1 MKFSVIVPVYKV
13 EKYIRQC
20 IESVLNQTYK
30 DFELILVDDGSPDN
44 CPRICDEYALKDER
58 VVVIHK
64 ENGGL
69 VSARKVGAKTA
80 QGEYVACLDGD
91 DYFMINFLEEFSKI
105 IECFS
110 PDIIVGGYNYAYDN
124 GEVKDRL
131 MMEREGYYDKKGI
144 EENFMSYL
152 IEDIKGKY
160 FSPNIWGKVYKR
172 NIYVNSQ
179 LKVDS
184 RIKIGEDHCCTK
196 VCIFNAE
203 SVYVSNE
210 RLYYYRQNDSSM
222 TKNKS
227 VFDINAPKLIAKHF
241 EKNIDLS
248 LFDFQEQVYRRTVH
262 DLFNAAVSQ
271 FNGKDG
277 YKAAKARV
285 KTALKDE
292 YYKIAIKKCK
302 FKVFSKGWLAKQ
314 ALKHKL
320 YFLMKIYNG
329 RG

>member
-1 MKFSVIVPVYKV
+1 MKFSVIVPVYRV

-58 VVVIHK
+58 VVVVHK
-64 ENGGL
+64 VNGG
-69 VSARKVGAKTA
+69 VSSARNAGLAVSK
-80 QGEYVACLDGD
+80 GEYFLFVDGD
-91 DYFMINFLEEFSKI
+91 DLLSEDYCKKFAEVAEQ
-105 IECFS
+105 FS
-110 PDIIVGGYNYAYDN
+110 PEIIICGFETFDEKEKTANS
-124 GEVKDRL
+124 VKEKEGFYTREKI
-131 MMEREGYYDKKGI
+131 EREIFYK
-144 EENFMSYL
+144 L
-152 IEDIKGKY
+152 IESYEGEYFAPSVWAKAFKREKFSEY
-160 FSPNIWGKVYKR
+160 FSCIDEK
-172 NIYVNSQ
+172 
-179 LKVDS
+179 
-184 RIKIGEDHCCTK
+184 IKIGEDQAIVKPCVFSANTIYVLNENIYFYRK
-196 VCIFNAE
+196 TENSATNA
-203 SVYVSNE
+203 
-210 RLYYYRQNDSSM
+210 
-222 TKNKS
+222 KNT
-227 VFDINAPKLIAKHF
+227 FDMIGAKLIAKHF

-277 YKAAKARV
+277 YKAAKARI

-292 YYKIAIKKCK
+292 YYKTAIKRCK
-302 FKVFSKGWLAKQ
+302 FKVFSKGWLAKK
-314 ALKHKL
+314 ALEHKL